1 MFLFW
6 QKVKIKKRKKRLTD
20 YGIYSLFS
28 MSSEKRKKKK
38 KEKNPFMENL
48 KALHYFK
55 TFFLSQLPDDCVLLL
70 FHKTRG
76 R

>member
-1 MFLFW
+1 MEYIRYFQCL
-6 QKVKIKKRKKRLTD
+6 QKRERKKR
-20 YGIYSLFS
+20 
-28 MSSEKRKKKK
+28 
-38 KEKNPFMENL
+38 KNPFMENL

>member
-1 MFLFW
+1 MEYIRYFQCL
-6 QKVKIKKRKKRLTD
+6 QKRERKKR
-20 YGIYSLFS
+20 
-28 MSSEKRKKKK
+28 
-38 KEKNPFMENL
+38 KNPFMENL

-55 TFFLSQLPDDCVLLL
+55 TVFLSQLPDDCVLLL